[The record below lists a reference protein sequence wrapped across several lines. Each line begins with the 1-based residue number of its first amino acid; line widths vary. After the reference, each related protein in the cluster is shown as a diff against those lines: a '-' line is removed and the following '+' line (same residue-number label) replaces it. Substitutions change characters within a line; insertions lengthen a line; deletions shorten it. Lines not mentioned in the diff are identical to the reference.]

1 MWLIRGS
8 RGARPR
14 RPAGGGWPGAVLFD
28 RDGTLVHDVPYN
40 GDPDLVV
47 PVPGARWAVDA
58 LRAEGVA
65 LGVVTNQSGVGRG
78 LLDRRAVLAV
88 ADRIERLLGP
98 FDVWAVCP
106 HAPADGCRCRKPA
119 PGLVEGAAAEL
130 GVDPARAVVVGDR
143 ASDVEAAE
151 AAGATGLLVR
161 PGGPDLRAVVAG
173 LVGRR

>member
-1 MWLIRGS
+1 MWLIPGS
-8 RGARPR
+8 TRPR
-14 RPAGGGWPGAVLFD
+14 RSPGGGLPAAVLFD

-40 GDPDLVV
+40 GDPELVV
-47 PVPGARWAVDA
+47 PVPGARWAVAA

-88 ADRIERLLGP
+88 ADRVERLLGP

-119 PGLVEGAAAEL
+119 PGLVEAAAAEL
-130 GVDPARAVVVGDR
+130 GVEPARAVVIGDR

-151 AAGATGLLVR
+151 AAGATGLLV
-161 PGGPDLRAVVAG
+161 GPDGRGLRAVVAG
-173 LVGRR
+173 LVGCG